1 MDYGS
6 AISKIV
12 PGTFVPDLGAA
23 IKLDERP
30 NVGPIPG
37 GGAGI
42 APDGAAGVTGIGPS
56 TGSGQAEGT
65 SFRDTVKS
73 MLADVNDKINVS
85 DQAQRDLATGKTND
99 LQKVVTSVEEANLAL
114 NFTMSMRT
122 KLLEA
127 YQEIARM
134 QI

>member
-6 AISKIV
+6 AISKVI
-12 PGTFVPDLGAA
+12 PGTFVPDMGAA

-30 NVGPIPG
+30 TVGPI
-37 GGAGI
+37 
-42 APDGAAGVTGIGPS
+42 PDGAAGVTGAADA
-56 TGSGQAEGT
+56 QGT

-85 DQAQRDLATGKTND
+85 DQAQRDLASGKTND

-114 NFTMSMRT
+114 NFTMSMRS

>member
-6 AISKIV
+6 AISKVI

-23 IKLDERP
+23 VKLDERP

-37 GGAGI
+37 AL
-42 APDGAAGVTGIGPS
+42 DGAAGVTGAAG
-56 TGSGQAEGT
+56 AEGT

-73 MLADVNDKINVS
+73 MLADVNDKITAS
-85 DQAQRDLATGKTND
+85 DQAQRDLASGKTND

>member
-6 AISKIV
+6 AISKVI

-23 IKLDERP
+23 VKLDERP
-30 NVGPIPG
+30 NVGPIPDL
-37 GGAGI
+37 A
-42 APDGAAGVTGIGPS
+42 TN
-56 TGSGQAEGT
+56 SGQATGTADVQGT

-85 DQAQRDLATGKTND
+85 DQAQRDLASGKTND

-114 NFTMSMRT
+114 NFTMSMRS